1 MKLKVGPDDN
11 ERNVAEHYRRSG
23 GVPQANRGLRPHDIV
38 SGYGLRFRLIE
49 RGELTDQPGTWLA
62 VTIIE
67 PSSLRLVYLA
77 DEFVHEILTLESEE
91 L

>member
-11 ERNVAEHYRRSG
+11 ERNDDKPDRKEPSE
-23 GVPQANRGLRPHDIV
+23 PRGLRPHDIV

-49 RGELTDQPGTWLA
+49 RGELTGGDPNTWLA

-67 PSSLRLVYLA
+67 PSSLRLVYLT
-77 DEFVHEILTLESEE
+77 DEFVHEILTLEAST
-91 L
+91 